1 MQYILFIIWAYSAK
15 VQQELGAPGDSGIC
29 WGRACHQSPSHLQPG
44 VGQVRGSRAT
54 AAPGIGL
61 LLGSQ
66 SCWGWAGTWAH
77 KWAQLRGGQGRSGL
91 WGAGDHQCCGITGV
105 RSWARGSPRK
115 GQGQSGLGM
124 TQDLLSSLP
133 RERENSTYTTILTC
147 NKSFI

>member
-61 LLGSQ
+61 FLGPQ

-77 KWAQLRGGQGRSGL
+77 KWAQLRGGQGRSGQ

-105 RSWARGSPRK
+105 RSWAVGGRGEPQEGSGTVRAGHDPGFTKFPPKGKRK
-115 GQGQSGLGM
+115 LYIYYHFN
-124 TQDLLSSLP
+124 L
-133 RERENSTYTTILTC
+133 
-147 NKSFI
+147 